1 MFFGLYAYFRGMD
14 ITLSI
19 KKTDVYD
26 EVAKTTSY
34 VGLKQIDADDKLYD
48 RVFTTDADRDLLER
62 FWQEACNAVTDEFK
76 QFIISQ
82 PGQTDN
88 GIFTVDMS
96 MPSSFDV
103 NLVSS
108 VEQSLFSFF
117 INLITAKWFSIS
129 NKGDAEHYQQEA
141 LASGN
146 EVRRKIFYRKKPQRV
161 IPID

>member
-1 MFFGLYAYFRGMD
+1 MD

-19 KKTDVYD
+19 KKIDVYD

-34 VGLKQIDADDKLYD
+34 VGLKKIDTDDKLYD

-62 FWQEACNAVTDEFK
+62 FWREACNAVTDEFK

-96 MPSSFDV
+96 MPSSF
-103 NLVSS
+103 
-108 VEQSLFSFF
+108 VEQSLLSFF
-117 INLITAKWFSIS
+117 INLITSKWFSIS
-129 NKGDAEHYQQEA
+129 NKGDAEYYQQET

-161 IPID
+161 VPID

>member
-1 MFFGLYAYFRGMD
+1 M
-14 ITLSI
+14 
-19 KKTDVYD
+19 
-26 EVAKTTSY
+26 
-34 VGLKQIDADDKLYD
+34 YD
-48 RVFTTDADRDLLER
+48 RVFTTDADRELLER
-62 FWQEACNAVTDEFK
+62 FWREACSAVTDEFK
-76 QFIISQ
+76 QFIVSVDTPTINQ
-82 PGQTDN
+82 EDN
-88 GIFTVDMS
+88 KSGMYTVGMS

-108 VEQSLFSFF
+108 VEQSLLSFF

>member
-1 MFFGLYAYFRGMD
+1 MD

-19 KKTDVYD
+19 KKIDVYD

-34 VGLKQIDADDKLYD
+34 VGLKKIDADDKLYD

-62 FWQEACNAVTDEFK
+62 FWREACNAVTDEFK

-96 MPSSFDV
+96 MPSSFDM

-108 VEQSLFSFF
+108 VEQSLLSFF
-117 INLITAKWFSIS
+117 GLVLVIRGMRSIIS
-129 NKGDAEHYQQEA
+129 
-141 LASGN
+141 
-146 EVRRKIFYRKKPQRV
+146 KKH
-161 IPID
+161 

>member
-1 MFFGLYAYFRGMD
+1 MD

-19 KKTDVYD
+19 KKIDVYD

-62 FWQEACNAVTDEFK
+62 FWREACNAVTDEFK

-96 MPSSFDV
+96 MPSSFDM

-108 VEQSLFSFF
+108 VEQSPLSFF
-117 INLITAKWFSIS
+117 INLITSKWFSIS
-129 NKGDAEHYQQEA
+129 NKGDAEYYQQEA

-161 IPID
+161 VPID